1 MAGLIGRARL
11 LSIDRLGEQ
20 TADGQLRR
28 FAGALCDKMGF
39 RTASFTFLTFIFLG
53 QVLVATSATVDSY
66 YLLLAGRFVFALGG
80 EGYTVAHPRC
90 GHASEMARGL
100 PLSRTFAP

>member
-1 MAGLIGRARL
+1 M
-11 LSIDRLGEQ
+11 
-20 TADGQLRR
+20 RR

-53 QVLVATSATVDSY
+53 QILVATSATVDSY
-66 YLLLAGRFVFALGG
+66 AAARNPGGLHAAAYYVLLAGRFVFALGG

>member
-1 MAGLIGRARL
+1 MRSGGLGEPGCYR
-11 LSIDRLGEQ
+11 SIDWRA
-20 TADGQLRR
+20 TADGRLLRR

-53 QVLVATSATVDSY
+53 QMLVATSATVDSY

-80 EGYTVAHPRC
+80 EGYTVADCAPLRPR
-90 GHASEMARGL
+90 
-100 PLSRTFAP
+100 